1 VTTGVDGLV
10 VLVTGASS
18 GLGAELTRAL
28 HERGARVVAVA
39 RRSDRLDELRAGLDG
54 LTVATCDVTSESDR
68 NDVVQLALRE
78 HGRIDGLV
86 NNAGFTSVV
95 PAVKEDVDDFRQIV
109 ETNLVAPFALS
120 KLVVAPMREV
130 GGGSIVNVSSIIA
143 FHSVAEVPEAGYAA
157 SKAGLVG
164 LTRELASQWGRY
176 GIRVNAVAPGF
187 FPSEMTTV
195 DEGTAPS
202 WLTDAIPLGR
212 LGRGSEIVGAVQYL
226 LGGDSSYVTGQV
238 VTVDGGMTTR

>member
-1 VTTGVDGLV
+1 MSVDGKV
-10 VLVTGASS
+10 VLITGASS
-18 GLGAELTRAL
+18 GLGSDLARAL

-39 RRSDRLDELRAGLDG
+39 RRADRLEELRSELDG
-54 LTVATCDVTSESDR
+54 LTVGTCDVTSDADR
-68 NDVVQLALRE
+68 NEAVQLALRE

-95 PAVKEDVDDFRQIV
+95 PAVKEAVDDFRRIV
-109 ETNLVAPFALS
+109 ETNLIAPFALS
-120 KLVVAPMREV
+120 KLVVAPMRAV
-130 GGGSIVNVSSIIA
+130 GGGSIVNVASIIA

-176 GIRVNAVAPGF
+176 GVRVNAVAPGF

-195 DEGTAPS
+195 DDETAPP
-202 WLTDAIPLGR
+202 WLTGAIPLGR
-212 LGRGSEIVGAVQYL
+212 LGRGDEFVSAVQYL

-238 VTVDGGMTTR
+238 LTVDGGMTTR